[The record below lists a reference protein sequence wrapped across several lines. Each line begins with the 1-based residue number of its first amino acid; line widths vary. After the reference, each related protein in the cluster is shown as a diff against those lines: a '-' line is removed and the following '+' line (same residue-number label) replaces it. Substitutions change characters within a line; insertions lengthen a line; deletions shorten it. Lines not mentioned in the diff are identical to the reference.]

1 MTIPKLSNTK
11 TAFLVS
17 SNAVLKKHL
26 VDVRRI
32 CNKALSKP
40 SASRTKKNRFSRP
53 SASIIAKDL
62 KILFKTHMKSKK
74 NI

>member
-32 CNKALSKP
+32 CNKALNKP
-40 SASRTKKNRFSRP
+40 SASRTKKNRFARP

-62 KILFKTHMKSKK
+62 KILFKNHMKK
-74 NI
+74 